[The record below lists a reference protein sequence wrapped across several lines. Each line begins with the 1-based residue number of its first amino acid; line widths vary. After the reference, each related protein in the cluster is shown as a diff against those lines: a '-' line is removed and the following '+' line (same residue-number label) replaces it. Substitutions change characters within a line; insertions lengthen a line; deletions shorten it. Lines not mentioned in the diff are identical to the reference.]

1 MPTESHNIFNKKY
14 KKQML
19 NSQQKMRNTA
29 DNWKDS
35 NIGIVEVPEKETKAK
50 EKKQLNS
57 NLMGMEW
64 WLSG

>member
-29 DNWKDS
+29 DNWKGS
-35 NIGIVEVPEKETKAK
+35 TIGIVAVPEKKTKAK
-50 EKKQLNS
+50 EKKQLN
-57 NLMGMEW
+57 
-64 WLSG
+64 

>member
-14 KKQML
+14 IKQML

-29 DNWKDS
+29 DNRKGS
-35 NIGIVEVPEKETKAK
+35 TIGIVAVPEKKTKAK
-50 EKKQLNS
+50 EKKQFNY
-57 NLMGMEW
+57 NVMGMER